1 MGENYSNCL
10 LNPSKAIISEA
21 CSNKVTCCVLF
32 QVRLRQQFPWRS
44 SLVPVVHLESKACRL
59 LRDHQSSPHSS
70 RIFLD
75 LTDHPTD
82 NSSGGVTCTE
92 IIYNSWLN
100 TGSPPRIHWARD
112 LQRHYSLWLILLQCL
127 KSLWT
132 GCWCMLDLLCN
143 WNLRQL
149 PRTPY
154 ARTTSNQQAF
164 LSRQWKI
171 CVNTFCLHPNKF
183 RHWIRTLFDGV
194 LLKENRSKHINQ
206 SDKKKITNENS
217 DKYKLP
223 RAAIYLNIIG
233 SRN

>member
-1 MGENYSNCL
+1 MSKYYCLADWSKHRYSPTIVFGLKRKAIFVFCVVNDPIMKRFLQFVPNSERKNFSTYNFIVKVDENYSNCL

-100 TGSPPRIHWARD
+100 TGSPPRIH
-112 LQRHYSLWLILLQCL
+112 
-127 KSLWT
+127 
-132 GCWCMLDLLCN
+132 
-143 WNLRQL
+143 
-149 PRTPY
+149 
-154 ARTTSNQQAF
+154 
-164 LSRQWKI
+164 
-171 CVNTFCLHPNKF
+171 
-183 RHWIRTLFDGV
+183 
-194 LLKENRSKHINQ
+194 
-206 SDKKKITNENS
+206 
-217 DKYKLP
+217 
-223 RAAIYLNIIG
+223 
-233 SRN
+233 

>member
-1 MGENYSNCL
+1 M
-10 LNPSKAIISEA
+10 
-21 CSNKVTCCVLF
+21 
-32 QVRLRQQFPWRS
+32 QLRQQFPWRS

-59 LRDHQSSPHSS
+59 LKDHQSSPHSS

-100 TGSPPRIHWARD
+100 TGSPPRIHKARD
-112 LQRHYSLWLILLQCL
+112 LQRHCLLWLILLQCL

-149 PRTPY
+149 PELRMHVPPRIKKHSFRDSGKYVSRLSVYTQTNLGTELEHFSMECCW
-154 ARTTSNQQAF
+154 RKIEVSTS
-164 LSRQWKI
+164 
-171 CVNTFCLHPNKF
+171 
-183 RHWIRTLFDGV
+183 
-194 LLKENRSKHINQ
+194 INQ
-206 SDKKKITNENS
+206 TKKKKMTNENS

-223 RAAIYLNIIG
+223 QAVIYLNLIG